1 MSGLAKILINNS
13 TVGRVVISLNRL
25 LGLEIAMI
33 GLTVTEKD
41 LEGLPKELLSQLKMT
56 TSQPQKTLQKDLE
69 VIRKLGDYFD
79 IDAFITQYYF
89 EYKSVLKREVANSKL
104 YRLCKKGVLL
114 KHSRGCF
121 SLTDKT

>member
-1 MSGLAKILINNS
+1 
-13 TVGRVVISLNRL
+13 
-25 LGLEIAMI
+25 MI

-41 LEGLPKELLSQLKMT
+41 LEGLPKELLSQLKVH
-56 TSQPQKTLQKDLE
+56 TSTPQKTLQRDLD
-69 VIRKLGDYFD
+69 VIKKLGDYFD
-79 IDAFITQYYF
+79 IDAFIMQSYIDNKTI
-89 EYKSVLKREVANSKL
+89 LKREVANSKL

>member
-1 MSGLAKILINNS
+1 
-13 TVGRVVISLNRL
+13 
-25 LGLEIAMI
+25 MI
-33 GLTVTEKD
+33 GLKVTEKD
-41 LEGLPKELLSQLKMT
+41 LEGLPPELLSQLKMT

-104 YRLCKKGVLL
+104 YRLLKKGVLL
-114 KHSRGCF
+114 KHSKGCF

>member
-1 MSGLAKILINNS
+1 
-13 TVGRVVISLNRL
+13 
-25 LGLEIAMI
+25 MI

-41 LEGLPKELLSQLKMT
+41 LEGLPTELLSQLKVHTST
-56 TSQPQKTLQKDLE
+56 TQKTQRQDLG
-69 VIRKLGDYFD
+69 VIKKLGDYFD

>member
-1 MSGLAKILINNS
+1 VSYLANNLINNL